1 MSGDVERGQVIGET
15 RRRPPQPKRQ
25 SAHLDNSAL
34 EPLGRRTYLTAVQA
48 ADYLGHRTVNAF
60 WKWIARRKK
69 AGKTITPVSDGSRT
83 LFLRRDLDRAYTKQ
97 TDGTGASHGAQS

>member
-1 MSGDVERGQVIGET
+1 MSDSVQSREVIGET
-15 RRRPPQPKRQ
+15 RRRSPQAKRK
-25 SAHLDNSAL
+25 SAHLDNAAL

-48 ADYLGHRTVNAF
+48 ADYLGHRSVNSF
-60 WKWIARRKK
+60 WKWISRRKK
-69 AGKTITPVSDGSRT
+69 AGKAIAPVTDGGRT